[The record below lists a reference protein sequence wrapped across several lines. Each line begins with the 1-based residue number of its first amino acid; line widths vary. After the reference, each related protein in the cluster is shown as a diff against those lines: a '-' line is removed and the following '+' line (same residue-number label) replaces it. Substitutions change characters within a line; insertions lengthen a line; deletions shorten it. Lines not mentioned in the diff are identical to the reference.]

1 MGDPGFKFDFEHSLP
16 AMAAPAAPTDLPP
29 SMRKNYRQV
38 ALLLLCS
45 FLLNA
50 HLRKVG
56 RSHGKAAPAVAANP
70 RGLTLEMWMWP
81 DGVPALVEGHVHEG

>member
-50 HLRKVG
+50 HFRKVG
-56 RSHGKAAPAVAANP
+56 RSTRQGGPGRRREPTGADPGNVDVARRCA
-70 RGLTLEMWMWP
+70 GI
-81 DGVPALVEGHVHEG
+81 GGGACA